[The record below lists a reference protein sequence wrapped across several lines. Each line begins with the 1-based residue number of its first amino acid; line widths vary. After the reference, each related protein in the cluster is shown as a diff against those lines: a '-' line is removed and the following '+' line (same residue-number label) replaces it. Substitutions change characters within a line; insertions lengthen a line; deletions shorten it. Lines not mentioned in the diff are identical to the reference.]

1 MIYPVKGLAGC
12 NMMWPLGRPLAGL
25 PSVLQGTT
33 VFGMPLGIM
42 SSLRDV
48 PLETGGL
55 ATFETVWRS
64 SVNIVSIKRGP
75 SYIQAIKSDGQLRKG
90 KKNRYAMG
98 A

>member
-1 MIYPVKGLAGC
+1 MMYPVKELAGC

-48 PLETGGL
+48 PLETAGL
-55 ATFETVWRS
+55 VPFETFGRS
-64 SVNIVSIKRGP
+64 SINIGSIK
-75 SYIQAIKSDGQLRKG
+75 K
-90 KKNRYAMG
+90 
-98 A
+98 

>member
-1 MIYPVKGLAGC
+1 MMYPVKELAGC

-48 PLETGGL
+48 PLETAGL
-55 ATFETVWRS
+55 VLFETVRRS
-64 SVNIVSIKRGP
+64 SMNKVSVKRSVQP
-75 SYIQAIKSDGQLRKG
+75 SSNKIQTL
-90 KKNRYAMG
+90 
-98 A
+98 